1 MSMDQFDE
9 FRRHAD
15 LVQQPNGKGETT
27 AWCPWHPD
35 REGGNPSLG
44 INFTKRLVKCWV
56 CGKGGAKELAKAWG
70 IADDEPP
77 SRQKDEIEQTYDYLN
92 PDRTLRF
99 QVVRFRVPPG
109 VAKKILQ
116 CRPDPANPN
125 AWIWNL
131 KGVQPSVYRLPELI
145 EADPSEWVW
154 IVEGEKD
161 VDRLRDH
168 GLVATCNP
176 MGAGKWRKHYNRQ
189 LRGRK
194 VAVIPDNDPAGIAH
208 ALNVAT
214 EVHTTADTVRL
225 LTLPDVPEK
234 GDVSDWLDA
243 GHSIEELQGLLHV
256 ALPFEPEPPET
267 ESEPEYPDWR
277 ISPLMNDAKKV
288 TERLNRHGFFVSG
301 GADAFF
307 FDRDSRQLV
316 YLEKDDRELRLLLG
330 ERYQVN
336 RQDQFYAYLVE
347 HLLREAHIR
356 GNHSLVR
363 KFSYYDEK
371 KTKFCWIWAPAGY
384 SRSVWTP
391 SGYGTMGRTAFYSS
405 LCRNTNPGTTTPTPS
420 GSSCLRQ

>member
-56 CGKGGAKELAKAWG
+56 CGKGGAKELAEAWG
-70 IADDEPP
+70 IELSDGPTPE
-77 SRQKDEIEQTYDYLN
+77 RQEIEQTYDYLN

-288 TERLNRHGFFVSG
+288 TERLNRHGFFVNG